1 MAGAWRGFMRCD
13 FFTRMVKRTACLAG
27 RHGRLPRMS
36 AKLLPLCGRAII
48 AQFRF
53 EILSLM
59 LFMIMANNTAKA
71 FRRATDVVF
80 CCIFFFVVLFSAC
93 TPEPPEDNRTALPLS
108 EVRFFAYQ
116 IEDLFL
122 PGAVEKLAA
131 THYDMLILEPTRTDV
146 ENADFDTRSMVETM
160 KSSKA
165 SDGVH
170 RKLVIAYID
179 IGEAE
184 DWRWYWTWS
193 KNWEKGDPRPADWP
207 DYILIH
213 DPDGWEGNYPVAFWD
228 KRWKDIVIYGKNTPA
243 APGRNYTSI
252 IDEVIQ
258 DGFDGIYLDWVE
270 AFENDAVIAEAKRF
284 GKDPAQEMISF
295 MKEMRDY
302 AGQRLPEFIIIQ
314 QNAASLIDGRADDLL
329 SVIDAVSQEAIWYD
343 GEATDNWY
351 NPNGHDIEN
360 DQDLKDH
367 YIHYLDRYAERGV
380 PVFAVEYALHHAD
393 AAYAAAIEKRY
404 IPYCTRRSLSRLTT
418 TPPPG
423 Y

>member
-1 MAGAWRGFMRCD
+1 MIMTKRVEMSLKRPND
-13 FFTRMVKRTACLAG
+13 F
-27 RHGRLPRMS
+27 S
-36 AKLLPLCGRAII
+36 LC
-48 AQFRF
+48 F
-53 EILSLM
+53 M
-59 LFMIMANNTAKA
+59 LFFIL
-71 FRRATDVVF
+71 F
-80 CCIFFFVVLFSAC
+80 FSAC
-93 TPEPPEDNRTALPLS
+93 NPDPPADNRTALPLS

-122 PGAVEKLAA
+122 PCAVEKLAA
-131 THYDMLILEPTRTDV
+131 THYDMLILEPTCTDV
-146 ENADFDTRSMVETM
+146 ENADFDTSAMVETM
-160 KSSKA
+160 KNSSA

-193 KNWEKGDPRPADWP
+193 RDWPAGDPRPSDWP

-213 DPDGWEGNYPVAFWD
+213 DPDGWEGNYPVAYWD
-228 KRWKDIVIYGKNTPA
+228 ERWKDIVIYGKNTPA
-243 APGRNYTSI
+243 AAGRNYTSI
-252 IDEVIQ
+252 IDEVIH

-270 AFENDAVIAEAKRF
+270 AFENDVIRAEAERLD
-284 GKDPAQEMISF
+284 KDPAQEMIFF
-295 MKEMRDY
+295 MEEMRDY
-302 AGQRLPEFIIIQ
+302 AQQRRPDFIIIQ

-329 SVIDAVSQEAIWYD
+329 SVIDAVSQEAIWFD

-351 NPNGHDIEN
+351 DPYGHDNEN
-360 DQDLKDH
+360 DQDLKD
-367 YIHYLDRYAERGV
+367 YYVYYLDQYAEREV
-380 PVFAVEYALHHAD
+380 PVFDVEYALHNAD
-393 AAYAAAIEKRY
+393 AAYTAAIEKGY